1 MPLPLLPRIDRTYV
15 HANES
20 GALQPIRT
28 ERALIRDEDFDFTVR
43 WVSSLALKDA
53 GRVSAALRR
62 DPDHNPFLPPEEDL
76 NVGPVGKHHLAVLN
90 KYPVIERHLLIVT
103 QAFESQTTPLSLA
116 DFVALARVTTEL
128 GGLGFYNGGTEA
140 GASQRHKHLQW
151 IPGTTPAS
159 SNFDRITA
167 RLPVVGRGEAIFDA
181 KLPWRHRFVRLRPA
195 PPGSDSAAL
204 NGAALH
210 QAFHAA
216 CAALGLAADR
226 DPMPPY
232 NMLTG
237 GGWLVVVPR
246 SREQHE
252 GISVNALG
260 FAGSL
265 FVRRPEQIDVVRRI
279 GPLHLLTSV
288 GFPA

>member
-28 ERALIRDEDFDFTVR
+28 ERAFIRDEDFDFTVR

-62 DPDHNPFLPPEEDL
+62 DPDYNPFLPPEEDL

-103 QAFESQTTPLSLA
+103 RAFESQTMPLNLA
-116 DFVALARVTTEL
+116 DFVALARVITEL

-151 IPGTTPAS
+151 IPATAGS
-159 SNFDRITA
+159 SNFDGVTSA
-167 RLPVVGRGEAIFDA
+167 GR
-181 KLPWRHRFVRLRPA
+181 LPWRHCFVRLRRA
-195 PPGSDSAAL
+195 PPGSDCAL
-204 NGAALH
+204 NGAILH

-216 CAALGLAADR
+216 CDALGIAADR

-237 GGWLVVVPR
+237 GGWLVVIPR

-265 FVRRPEQIDVVRRI
+265 FVRRPEQIEVVRRI
-279 GPLHLLTSV
+279 GPLHLLAAV

>member
-15 HANES
+15 HANAS

-103 QAFESQTTPLSLA
+103 RAFESQTAPLGLA

-151 IPGTTPAS
+151 IPATAGGSYFAG
-159 SNFDRITA
+159 FTA
-167 RLPVVGRGEAIFDA
+167 RLQADVAGGVTFDA
-181 KLPWRHRFVRLRPA
+181 RLPWRHCFVGLRPA
-195 PPGSDSAAL
+195 PPGSDSAVS
-204 NGAALH
+204 GAILH
-210 QAFHAA
+210 DAFHTA
-216 CAALGLAADR
+216 CDALGIAADR

-265 FVRRPEQIDVVRRI
+265 FVRRPEQIDVVRRL
-279 GPLHLLTSV
+279 GPLHLLAAV
-288 GFPA
+288 GVPA

>member
-103 QAFESQTTPLSLA
+103 RAFESQTMPLSLA

-151 IPGTTPAS
+151 IPATAGG
-159 SNFDRITA
+159 SNFAGFTA
-167 RLPVVGRGEAIFDA
+167 RLRADVAGDVTFDA
-181 KLPWRHRFVRLRPA
+181 TLPWRHCFVRLRPA
-195 PPGSDSAAL
+195 PLGSDSAAV
-204 NGAALH
+204 NGAILH

-216 CAALGLAADR
+216 CDALGIAADR

-279 GPLHLLTSV
+279 GPLHLLASV